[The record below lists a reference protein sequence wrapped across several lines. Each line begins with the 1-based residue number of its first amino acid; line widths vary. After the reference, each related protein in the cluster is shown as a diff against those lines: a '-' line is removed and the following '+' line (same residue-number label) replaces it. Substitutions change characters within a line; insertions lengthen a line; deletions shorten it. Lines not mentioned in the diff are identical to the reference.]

1 MQIRNALK
9 FRANKKYWCKECIF
23 FFAKC
28 SLQSGKY
35 GESLELTSVALK
47 VEERELG
54 SRSERLVE
62 LYGLMAEIYD
72 EV

>member
-1 MQIRNALK
+1 M
-9 FRANKKYWCKECIF
+9 
-23 FFAKC
+23 
-28 SLQSGKY
+28 QSGKY

-62 LYGLMAEIYD
+62 FYGLMAEIYD
-72 EV
+72 EVQVNFTESKRLIMIRSRMS